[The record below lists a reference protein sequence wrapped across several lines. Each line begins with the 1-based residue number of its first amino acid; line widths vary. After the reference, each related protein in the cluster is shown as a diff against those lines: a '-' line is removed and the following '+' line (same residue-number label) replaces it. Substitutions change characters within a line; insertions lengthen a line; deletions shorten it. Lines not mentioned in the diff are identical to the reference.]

1 MTVATAPVGLRDGH
15 ALTIGRRQVTAIAF
29 AVTGILLVALVAP
42 NLSDET
48 KVFTF
53 EPPPDP
59 LSWSF
64 SPPTLVTVIGI
75 LFVAAAVPAFLG
87 TRFDRAAMWSQLV
100 AAVLVIPLVLAIAL
114 ALSDSPGTNVTN
126 LLVQSLVLC
135 TPIALGAMTG
145 LWSEHSGIVNIGIEG
160 MMLAAAGVGF
170 MTYAVL
176 GDATSST
183 GVWVGVLV
191 AVLAGALLG
200 LLHAWLTVTFL
211 VNQIISGVVINLFA
225 LGLTGFLRSEVIV
238 KQGITTG
245 QPLPTFGIPL
255 LDRIPVI
262 GEQLFRGRPIFYLM
276 FVVVFLT
283 WLVMYKTPW
292 GLRVRSSGEHPHA
305 AETLGIN
312 VIKIR
317 YQSVVLG
324 GAIAGLAGAWFSLE
338 SQGGFEENITNGT
351 GFIALAAMIFGKW
364 TPWGAFAGAVL
375 FGFTRALGARMQI
388 LEVQIGDFAIPSE
401 FWQALPF
408 VATLVV
414 VAGAVGRAVP
424 PAAEGVP
431 YERSR

>member
-1 MTVATAPVGLRDGH
+1 VTLATAPVAVHERRVI
-15 ALTIGRRQVTAIAF
+15 AIGRRQVTALGF
-29 AVTGILLVALVAP
+29 AAIGIVLVVLVAP
-42 NLSDET
+42 NLSDDT

-64 SPPTLVTVIGI
+64 SPPTLVTVIGV

-87 TRFDRAAMWSQLV
+87 TRFDRLAMWSQIV

-160 MMLAAAGVGF
+160 MMLSSAGVAF

-176 GDATSST
+176 GDASST
-183 GVWVGVLV
+183 PWIWCSVLTAV
-191 AVLAGALLG
+191 ATGALFG

-238 KQGITTG
+238 KSGISTG
-245 QPLPTFGIPL
+245 EPLPTFGVPL

-262 GEQLFRGRPIFYLM
+262 GDQLFRGQPIFFLM
-276 FVVVFLT
+276 LLIVFLT
-283 WLVMYKTPW
+283 WLVMYRTPW

-305 AETLGIN
+305 AETLGVN
-312 VIKIR
+312 VIIIR

-338 SQGGFEENITNGT
+338 SQAGFEENITNGT

-375 FGFTRALGARMQI
+375 FGFTRALGSRMQI
-388 LEVQIGDFAIPSE
+388 LGVEIGDFAIPSE
-401 FWQALPF
+401 FWQMLPF

-431 YERSR
+431 YVRSR